1 MPTGHVCAQQCWRIV
16 SLISVG
22 LLIHCVGQPAVA
34 TPRRA
39 RVCYFNLTGVVDIVL
54 GLVGFVLALT
64 WTSVGLKFGM
74 VLGTHL
80 LFLEERTVVEH

>member
-1 MPTGHVCAQQCWRIV
+1 MPAGHVCAQQCWRIV
-16 SLISVG
+16 PLISVG
-22 LLIHCVGQPAVA
+22 LLIHCAGQPTVA

-39 RVCYFNLTGVVDIVL
+39 RVCYFSLTGVVDIVL

-80 LFLEERTVVEH
+80 LFWRNAQ